1 VRIDAGVPRW
11 LSPEVRARSEAIGL
25 LESATPGRGSY
36 DRVLRTATQDR
47 PDPCAGM
54 RR

>member
-1 VRIDAGVPRW
+1 
-11 LSPEVRARSEAIGL
+11 VRARSEAIGQ
-25 LESATPGRGSY
+25 LESATPGRGRY